1 MNHFQKDF
9 PIFFMF
15 ICLKITSHFIIDQN
29 SPAMAIVRPQPT
41 SLKNNFQ
48 LALLTIILSMIHMAN
63 NALDENDLWD
73 TLKILG
79 IDK

>member
-1 MNHFQKDF
+1 MIN
-9 PIFFMF
+9 
-15 ICLKITSHFIIDQN
+15 LS
-29 SPAMAIVRPQPT
+29 R
-41 SLKNNFQ
+41 Q

-63 NALDENDLWD
+63 NALDEADLWE